1 MAITEGPARAGK
13 ELRYGQAVAVLAGLE
28 PLVASFGRRVKD
40 CGKWPMTR
48 RGEAGTPVPDTLHTG
63 GHPESR
69 HLSVYHDGTWV
80 VHDVVPGTGQRP
92 VMVAKCAPGK
102 QPEFIRPLLAELSEA
117 DLRHT
122 LGHPQFEAYMDAV
135 ARAPQWIPAE
145 LAHYLT
151 EHSIASA

>member
-1 MAITEGPARAGK
+1 MAITEGPAVAGK
-13 ELRYGQAVAVLAGLE
+13 ELRYGQAVAVLASLE

-40 CGKWPMTR
+40 CGKWPMVR
-48 RGEAGTPVPDTLHTG
+48 RDGAGTSVPDTLHTG
-63 GHPESR
+63 GHPEGG

-80 VHDVVPGTGQRP
+80 VHDVVPGAGHGP

-102 QPEFIRPLLAELSEA
+102 RPEFIRPLLAEPTEA

-151 EHSIASA
+151 EHRIASA